1 MSALVIRPDGRV
13 IALYTEE
20 IDLARLGETS
30 IRRASQVEPDDSG
43 RWWADLS
50 PVGGPALGPFAR
62 RSQAI
67 AAERDWLA
75 ARMETLGLPSA
86 GPIHP

>member
-1 MSALVIRPDGRV
+1 MSVLVIRPDGRA
-13 IALYTEE
+13 IGLYTEE
-20 IDLARLGETS
+20 FDLARLGEIV
-30 IRRASQVEPDDSG
+30 IRRASRVEPDDSG

-62 RSQAI
+62 RSQAL

-75 ARMETLGLPSA
+75 THLGAACLPST
-86 GPIHP
+86 GPDHP

>member
-1 MSALVIRPDGRV
+1 MSVLVIRPDGRA
-13 IALYTEE
+13 IGLYTEE
-20 IDLARLGETS
+20 IDLATLGETT
-30 IRRASQVEPDDSG
+30 IRRASHVEPDDAG
-43 RWWADLS
+43 LWWADLS

-62 RSQAI
+62 HSQAI

-75 ARMETLGLPSA
+75 EHMEALSLPSA